1 MVQQIGL
8 DFGFLPDYSMGNYYV
23 PEPVSSP
30 LNILLNTSIWG
41 NPALLICGEVGAG
54 KTHLCHIYADK
65 FSVPMVSGDTLD
77 IDILPSLSE
86 TGCVVDSIDGADE
99 TLLFHLLNMVKE
111 NNKNIVMSSQ
121 HTVHSMG
128 IVLPD
133 LVSRLSQSMIIALD
147 LPDDDILATVLI
159 KHFSDRKLRLSSE
172 VVSYIMTRMPRSYS
186 GVALLVKI
194 LDETALEQRKNIT
207 IPFVR
212 KVLDTFMSPDVCEG
226 TQS

>member
-1 MVQQIGL
+1 MVRQIRL

-23 PEPVSSP
+23 PDPVNSP

-41 NPALLICGEVGAG
+41 NHALLICGKIGAG

-65 FSVPMVSGDTLD
+65 FSVPMVSVDTLD

-86 TGCVVDSIDGADE
+86 TGCVVDNIDGVDE

-111 NNKNIVMSSQ
+111 NKKHIVMTSQ

-133 LVSRLSQSMIIALD
+133 LVSRLSQSMIVALD
-147 LPDDDILATVLI
+147 LPNDDILATVLI
-159 KHFSDRKLRLSSE
+159 KHISDRKIRLPSE
-172 VVSYIMTRMPRSYS
+172 VVSYIIPRMPRSYG

-194 LDETALEQRKNIT
+194 LDETALEQRTNIT

-212 KVLDTFMSPDVCEG
+212 KVLDTFISPDIF
-226 TQS
+226 